1 MAEGRAAEILDNH
14 KNLKGKV
21 FMESIEKTIE
31 VDAPLSTVYNQ
42 WTQFEEFP
50 QFMEGVKEV
59 RQIDDKR
66 LHWVAEIGGKRKE
79 WDAEIFEQVPDSM
92 IAWRSMSG
100 AKNSGQVSF
109 APVGNNATKV
119 CLKLN
124 YDPEGALENVAGAL
138 GVVGRRVEGDLERF
152 KKFIQARRQ
161 ETGSWRGEIH
171 KREVLPD
178 NRQSEEQTAKG
189 SKAGGSTSKL
199 PTPGYGSTGT
209 SGLTGST

>member
-1 MAEGRAAEILDNH
+1 
-14 KNLKGKV
+14 
-21 FMESIEKTIE
+21 MECIEKTIE
-31 VDAPLSTVYNQ
+31 VDAPLSMVYNQ

-79 WDAEIFEQVPDSM
+79 WDAEIFEQVPDSS
-92 IAWRSMSG
+92 IAWRSMGG

-152 KKFIQARRQ
+152 KKFIQTRRH
-161 ETGSWRGEIH
+161 ETGSWRGEIR
-171 KREVLPD
+171 KRKVVPD
-178 NRQSEEQTAKG
+178 NRQQSEEPA
-189 SKAGGSTSKL
+189 APGGRPGEPISKL

>member
-1 MAEGRAAEILDNH
+1 
-14 KNLKGKV
+14 
-21 FMESIEKTIE
+21 MESIEKTIE
-31 VDAPLSTVYNQ
+31 VDAPLSAVYNQ
-42 WTQFEEFP
+42 WTQFEDFP

-66 LHWVAEIGGKRKE
+66 LHWVAEIAGKRKE
-79 WDAEIFEQVPDSM
+79 WDAEIFEQIPDST

-109 APVGNNATKV
+109 APMGNNATKV

-124 YDPEGALENVAGAL
+124 YDPEGALENMVDAL

-152 KKFIQARRQ
+152 KKFIQTRRH

-171 KREVLPD
+171 KREVVPD
-178 NRQSEEQTAKG
+178 GRQQGSSPPTDDAKASG
-189 SKAGGSTSKL
+189 AASKL

-209 SGLTGST
+209 SGLTGPT

>member
-1 MAEGRAAEILDNH
+1 
-14 KNLKGKV
+14 
-21 FMESIEKTIE
+21 MESIEKRIE

-42 WTQFEEFP
+42 WTQFEDFP

-59 RQIDDKR
+59 RQVDDKR
-66 LHWVAEIGGKRKE
+66 LHWVAEIAGKRKE
-79 WDAEIFEQVPDSM
+79 WDAEIFEQVPDQT
-92 IAWRSMSG
+92 IAWRSMGG

-109 APVGNNATKV
+109 EPADNNSTRV

-124 YDPEGALENVAGAL
+124 YDPEGALENVADAL

-152 KKFIQARRQ
+152 KKFIETRRH

-171 KREVLPD
+171 KREVYPD
-178 NRQSEEQTAKG
+178 QGKRG
-189 SKAGGSTSKL
+189 KAPSGTSSL

-209 SGLTGST
+209 SGLTGSTGSTGGAG

>member
-1 MAEGRAAEILDNH
+1 
-14 KNLKGKV
+14 
-21 FMESIEKTIE
+21 MESIEKTIE

-79 WDAEIFEQVPDSM
+79 WDAEIFEQVPDST
-92 IAWRSMSG
+92 IAWRSMGG

-109 APVGNNATKV
+109 SPVGNNATKV

-124 YDPEGALENVAGAL
+124 YDPEGALENVGGAL

-178 NRQSEEQTAKG
+178 SRQSEETGGG
-189 SKAGGSTSKL
+189 SKSGESTSKL

-209 SGLTGST
+209 SGLKGST